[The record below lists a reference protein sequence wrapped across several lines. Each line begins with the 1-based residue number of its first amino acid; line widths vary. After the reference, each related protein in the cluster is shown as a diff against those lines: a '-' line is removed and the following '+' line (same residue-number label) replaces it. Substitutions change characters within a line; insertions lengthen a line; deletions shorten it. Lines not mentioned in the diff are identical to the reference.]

1 MNQLNLLLMPEDVQP
16 CEKTRFKAETIKP
29 SEIGKK
35 ATSDSIRDNM
45 GKTDKKSLEKYDIN
59 DDGVIDEQDIVDFYA
74 GKDSVKVSSPEDVAA
89 IENKDE
95 AKVVAS
101 STEGIQALSNQH
113 FKEETIVDGQINQDV
128 KLIADTMTIDGLT
141 VAGEKGASN
150 GKINFKATEVTLKN
164 ITAEPD
170 STVYNVFEGSQVIND
185 PNYTGLEKLTATD
198 LNFLSPSLAH
208 NVINVYT
215 PANGAVITIKN
226 SKFDLNVDNS
236 NVIRMANYLNSENV
250 TINFENVEWTYENA
264 SPDGSDWGWAGLM
277 IFQPASQDVA
287 LAGDISKIATWK
299 VNVKNCKY
307 NGKKVTVN
315 NFGEH
320 NQVVYL
326 YNVGNTGAVSDASKV
341 MKINFK

>member
-1 MNQLNLLLMPEDVQP
+1 MKQINLLVIPEDIQL
-16 CEKTRFKAETIKP
+16 CEKTLVEAETIKP

-35 ATSDSIRDNM
+35 TTSDSIRDNI

-59 DDGVIDEQDIVDFYA
+59 NDGVIDEQDIADFYA

-113 FKEETIVDGQINQDV
+113 FKEETIVGGQINQDV

-141 VAGEKGASN
+141 VAGEKGAS
-150 GKINFKATEVTLKN
+150 KVTLKN
-164 ITAEPD
+164 ITAEPG
-170 STVYNVFEGSQVIND
+170 STVYNVFEGSQVVND
-185 PNYTGLEKLTATD
+185 PNYTGLKKLTATD

-264 SPDGSDWGWAGLM
+264 STDGSDWSWAGLM
-277 IFQPASQDVA
+277 IFQPANQDVA
-287 LAGDISKIATWK
+287 LGGDTSKIATWK

-307 NGKKVTVN
+307 NGKKVTAN